1 MINMLH
7 QLTIKAV
14 VAFLL
19 LSTHYTSPAKEAKL
33 YPVDEASR
41 VPSFFVFRARLLEA
55 LQQRDTSYVIS
66 AVSPNIKNSFGGSDG
81 IAEFKQGWKL
91 ERPDSKFWK
100 TMTGVLALGG
110 SFNGDDSFAAPYT
123 FSKFPE
129 DFDAFEYGVI
139 VGENVRVRKEP
150 KLDSQVIATLSFDIV
165 KVTDWMPKLSSGSKQ
180 EWISVSLANDVK
192 GYIAK
197 EYIRSP
203 IDYRAIFEKKDGKWQ
218 LTAFV
223 SGD

>member
-1 MINMLH
+1 MLH
-7 QLTIKAV
+7 QLAIKAV
-14 VAFLL
+14 VACLL
-19 LSTHYTSPAKEAKL
+19 LSVHSPSPVKEAKL

-55 LQQRDTSYVIS
+55 LQQRDASFVVS
-66 AVSPNIKNSFGGSDG
+66 VLSPNIKNGFGGKDG
-81 IAEFKQGWKL
+81 VAEFKQGWKL

-100 TMTGVLALGG
+100 TMMGVLALGG
-110 SFNGDDSFAAPYT
+110 SFDGDDSFTAPYT

-150 KLDSQVIATLSFDIV
+150 RLDGQVIGTLSFDVV
-165 KVTDWMPKLSSGSKQ
+165 KVTSWASKQSAGNKQ
-180 EWISVSLANDVK
+180 EWVSVSPADDAK
-192 GYIAK
+192 GYVAK
-197 EYIRSP
+197 EFIRSP

-218 LTAFV
+218 LAAFV